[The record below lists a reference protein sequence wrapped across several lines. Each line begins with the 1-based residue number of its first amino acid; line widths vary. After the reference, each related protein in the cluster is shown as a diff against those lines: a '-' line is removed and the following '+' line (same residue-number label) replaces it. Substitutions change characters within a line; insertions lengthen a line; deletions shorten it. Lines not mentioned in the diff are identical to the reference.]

1 MTMKALHYYRGTQQL
16 TTHNGVTFEMRLLL
30 LLVVVVVTSQNAWF
44 ILSDDMNEVTIRE
57 DDNTSNEVNYVF
69 DAPALSSTTHL
80 FANQQ
85 IVATVL
91 CCIECQNNDDDTI
104 AVYLNFVIK
113 TLDWTD
119 VETILFDETCIA
131 VLKEMDTNQTYL
143 HGPSLINVGYRQ
155 NQLVVSLSVSVDR
168 THAEPLRELCTDQC
182 SQCPTVVAL
191 NLARLQ
197 RYYYNL

>member
-1 MTMKALHYYRGTQQL
+1 
-16 TTHNGVTFEMRLLL
+16 MRLLL
-30 LLVVVVVTSQNAWF
+30 LLVVVVVTAQNALF

-69 DAPALSSTTHL
+69 ETAALSSTTHL

-85 IVATVL
+85 IMATVL
-91 CCIECQNNDDDTI
+91 CCRACQNNDDDTI

-131 VLKEMDTNQTYL
+131 VLKEMDTDQTYL
-143 HGPSLINVGYRQ
+143 YGPSLVNVGYRR

-191 NLARLQ
+191 DLARLQ
-197 RYYYNL
+197 RYYYKAYFIRHDTHLLV